1 MMNSILNKFL
11 NEFNGSRSHNSSSSN
26 MSRDEALKI
35 LGLDSEV
42 SEDEINKAYQ
52 KLMKLI
58 HPDKGG
64 SEYFAQKLNAA
75 RDKLLKK

>member
-1 MMNSILNKFL
+1 MNSILSKFV
-11 NEFNGSRSHNSSSSN
+11 NEFDNRKNHTNSGSNS
-26 MSRDEALKI
+26 MSKDEALKV
-35 LGLDSEV
+35 LGLISEA
-42 SEDEINKAYQ
+42 SHKEINKAYQ
-52 KLMKLI
+52 NLMKLV